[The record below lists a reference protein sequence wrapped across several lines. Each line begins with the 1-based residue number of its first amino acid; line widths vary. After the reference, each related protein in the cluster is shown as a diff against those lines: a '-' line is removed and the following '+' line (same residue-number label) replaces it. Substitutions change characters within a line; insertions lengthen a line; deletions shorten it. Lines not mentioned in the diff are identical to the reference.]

1 MDYNAGQ
8 DDGRAAINA
17 FVQGMHVIQDTLAK
31 IEARLSKTGVLTH
44 DQRAELLGLITTLKT
59 QIEELSKTHS
69 EQAQSITAFT
79 EVSTHEATRQ
89 ERDPQL
95 LRLSLE
101 GLSASVQ
108 GFETSHPKLVEIVNS
123 ISLMLS
129 NSGV

>member
-1 MDYNAGQ
+1 M
-8 DDGRAAINA
+8 IEE
-17 FVQGMHVIQDTLAK
+17 TLAK
-31 IEARLSKTGVLTH
+31 IEARLRKGGMLAEE
-44 DQRAELLGLITTLKT
+44 QRTELLGLLSTLKT
-59 QIEELSKTHS
+59 EVGEFSKTHS

>member
-1 MDYNAGQ
+1 MTYNVN
-8 DDGRAAINA
+8 GRPLETIDIRRLEES
-17 FVQGMHVIQDTLAK
+17 MIEETLAK
-31 IEARLSKTGVLTH
+31 IEARLGKTAALK
-44 DQRAELLGLITTLKT
+44 DESRAELLGLLATLKT
-59 QIEELSKTHS
+59 EISALSKTHS

-101 GLSASVQ
+101 GLSTSVQ
-108 GFETSHPKLVEIVNS
+108 GFESSHRKLVEIVNA

>member
-1 MDYNAGQ
+1 M
-8 DDGRAAINA
+8 IE
-17 FVQGMHVIQDTLAK
+17 DTLAK
-31 IEARLSKTGVLTH
+31 IEARLGRTGVLTKE
-44 DQRAELLGLITTLKT
+44 QRAELLALLSVLKT
-59 QIEELSKTHS
+59 EIGEFSKTHS

-89 ERDPQL
+89 ERNAQL

-101 GLSASVQ
+101 GLSASAQ
-108 GFETSHPKLVEIVNS
+108 GFETSHPKLVEIVNA

>member
-1 MDYNAGQ
+1 M
-8 DDGRAAINA
+8 IE
-17 FVQGMHVIQDTLAK
+17 DTLAK
-31 IEARLSKTGVLTH
+31 IEARLGTTGVLAKE
-44 DQRAELLGLITTLKT
+44 QRVELLGLLSTLKT
-59 QIEELSKTHS
+59 EISELSKTHT
-69 EQAQSITAFT
+69 EHAQSITAFA
-79 EVSTHEATRQ
+79 EVSTHEATRR

-108 GFETSHPKLVEIVNS
+108 GFETSHPNLVQIVNS

>member
-1 MDYNAGQ
+1 M
-8 DDGRAAINA
+8 
-17 FVQGMHVIQDTLAK
+17 IQETLAK
-31 IEARLSKTGVLTH
+31 IETRLSRAEMLSKE
-44 DQRAELLGLITTLKT
+44 QRAELLSLLSTLKT
-59 QIEELSKTHS
+59 EIRELSKTHS

-79 EVSTHEATRQ
+79 EVSAHEATRR

-95 LRLSLE
+95 LRLSVE

-108 GFETSHPKLVEIVNS
+108 GFESSHPKLVEIVNA

>member
-1 MDYNAGQ
+1 M
-8 DDGRAAINA
+8 IEE
-17 FVQGMHVIQDTLAK
+17 TLTK
-31 IEARLSKTGVLTH
+31 IEARLRKGGTLAEE
-44 DQRAELLGLITTLKT
+44 QRTELLGLLSTLKT
-59 QIEELSKTHS
+59 EIGELSKTHS
-69 EQAQSITAFT
+69 ERAQSITAFT

>member
-1 MDYNAGQ
+1 M
-8 DDGRAAINA
+8 IEE
-17 FVQGMHVIQDTLAK
+17 TLAK
-31 IEARLSKTGVLTH
+31 IEARLRKGGMLAEE
-44 DQRAELLGLITTLKT
+44 QRTELLGLLSTLKT
-59 QIEELSKTHS
+59 EVGELSKTHS

-108 GFETSHPKLVEIVNS
+108 GFETSHPKMVEIVNS